1 MLAKPKVDNGSASIS
16 VASRALLSE
25 VPSFGTAVAADTEN
39 RASLRSGGKYHRVRV
54 SPTGSNWKTAAG
66 VEIDL
71 VQQGGR

>member
-1 MLAKPKVDNGSASIS
+1 
-16 VASRALLSE
+16 LLSE
-25 VPSFGTAVAADTEN
+25 VPSFGTAVAADSEN

-54 SPTGSNWKTAAG
+54 SPTGANWKTAAG

>member
-1 MLAKPKVDNGSASIS
+1 MLAKPKVDNGSASVS

-54 SPTGSNWKTAAG
+54 SPSGANWKTAAG